1 MKRYIRS
8 SATNRIQANLAEIEE
23 MLGRLK
29 YVVDDDEIR
38 VAFSASDTPESLMD
52 EGMIG
57 RWFADR
63 GYDVSFHRG
72 DFEYTTKPDW
82 INYRGSI
89 RSKGHT
95 AYLRNRLIMTIR

>member
-8 SATNRIQANLAEIEE
+8 STNRIQDNLYEIEQ

-29 YVVDDDEIR
+29 YVVDGDEIR
-38 VAFSASDTPESLMD
+38 VALNSTDTEELLMS
-52 EGMIG
+52 EGMLG

-63 GYDVSFHRG
+63 GYDVSFTRG
-72 DFEYTTKPDW
+72 DFEYTTKPEW
-82 INYRGSI
+82 TNYRGI
-89 RSKGHT
+89 ERSKGHK